1 MKEPA
6 AVSIRNPD
14 RRREV
19 KTLMDHVASAVAL
32 SLVMAAVFAPLAF
45 VVLKW
50 VVWCWRWIGP
60 LE

>member
-1 MKEPA
+1 MKESA
-6 AVSIRNPD
+6 AFPINNAD

-32 SLVMAAVFAPLAF
+32 SLVMAAVFTPLAF